1 MRITLD
7 LGDLVARGAMTAEE
21 AKRLEALAVRDGA
34 ALGSNIFF
42 AFGAVAVALGVGIL
56 MPTAETA
63 ILFGLLFF
71 GAGFA
76 LRLGRIERWAV
87 FAQIVMTIGAL
98 AIVGG
103 VAILTEARMEVQ
115 LVLAA
120 GLVAAAVAARS
131 GLLASLSV
139 LMLAAALGS
148 GTAYWFATYGFWVS
162 RPAVTI
168 LVLAALTLGL
178 YLLSLR
184 LPHAYERLAIIGA
197 RTSILLMNL
206 AFLVG
211 SLFGDGDF
219 KLDRMWFIV
228 GWAVALVAVALWGA
242 QANRRWV
249 VNTAAVF
256 GALHF
261 YTQWFETLGPSPV
274 SILGGGLLL
283 IGFGLALRAFNRPR
297 KSVTA

>member
-21 AKRLEALAVRDGA
+21 AKRLEALAVRDGT

-42 AFGAVAVALGVGIL
+42 AFGAVAVALGVGIPA
-56 MPTAETA
+56 PTAETA
-63 ILFGLLFF
+63 ILFGLLLF

-103 VAILTEARMEVQ
+103 VAVLTEARMEVQ

-148 GTAYWFATYGFWVS
+148 GTAYWFATYGVWVS

-168 LVLAALTLGL
+168 LVLAALTLAL

-228 GWAVALVAVALWGA
+228 CWAVALIAVAIWAA